1 VSQQRITEA
10 LSSLF
15 ASNPIV
21 FWHDADGEFASSVE
35 SLKPSEIDLLDLD
48 ATPWLQVKIELERAG
63 RGRKFL
69 LYSAKQEPD
78 PASDWLLDVR
88 LRSKPFRA
96 DNASI
101 LLEDLGL
108 TSQQLR
114 SHLKARA
121 KFLRAKD
128 RVDRLKKWVA
138 PNDDADDLDRKM
150 IGVLVKADQPEL
162 PAILLRLFPALLQ
175 DGEANLDAVS
185 KLWADVVAND
195 LEEAF
200 WSLVVRETGYRD
212 ATPTLRDLLFRILV
226 SDLSRTVSGSCP
238 AQLSHFVLS
247 DKALAAN
254 ASVFASGWRSHMQH
268 FGSYDALSG
277 QVGRELGL
285 DNLISGLSAEAL
297 SETMTFET
305 EDGSTVPMNVLHLE
319 SGVIT
324 QNAMEFAAREGLVF
338 ATDPT
343 SSWACTIG
351 GNVAEA
357 SGGVE
362 FLKVPSTY
370 YEGLL
375 DRVGPIE
382 EDLAP
387 LAELGILV
395 DRDDEGYLLQLF
407 TKPVLDRL
415 SAEATKIIQSP
426 DFKKRMDDIGAQPV
440 GNSPAEMAAQIRS
453 ETDKFSLLVKAGN
466 VTVE

>member
-48 ATPWLQVKIELERAG
+48 VTPWLQVKIELERAG

-114 SHLKARA
+114 LHLKARA

-175 DGEANLDAVS
+175 DG
-185 KLWADVVAND
+185 VV
-195 LEEAF
+195 
-200 WSLVVRETGYRD
+200 
-212 ATPTLRDLLFRILV
+212 
-226 SDLSRTVSGSCP
+226 
-238 AQLSHFVLS
+238 
-247 DKALAAN
+247 
-254 ASVFASGWRSHMQH
+254 
-268 FGSYDALSG
+268 
-277 QVGRELGL
+277 
-285 DNLISGLSAEAL
+285 
-297 SETMTFET
+297 
-305 EDGSTVPMNVLHLE
+305 E
-319 SGVIT
+319 SGCRF
-324 QNAMEFAAREGLVF
+324 QAM
-338 ATDPT
+338 
-343 SSWACTIG
+343 G
-351 GNVAEA
+351 GCRRQR
-357 SGGVE
+357 SGG
-362 FLKVPSTY
+362 
-370 YEGLL
+370 
-375 DRVGPIE
+375 
-382 EDLAP
+382 
-387 LAELGILV
+387 
-395 DRDDEGYLLQLF
+395 
-407 TKPVLDRL
+407 
-415 SAEATKIIQSP
+415 
-426 DFKKRMDDIGAQPV
+426 
-440 GNSPAEMAAQIRS
+440 
-453 ETDKFSLLVKAGN
+453 SLLVAGRTRDG
-466 VTVE
+466 VPRCHADAP